1 MPHWQSMYAGL
12 SSKVAEWAAAD
23 PDPTNGLELLQTLR
37 TDPSLVSSWFNAP
50 LRFGTAGL
58 RGRMGLGPARMNR
71 VVVRSAAWAIGELL
85 LSDGSRSPEVVIGY
99 DARHQSREFA
109 LDSARVL
116 VGLGVEATLI
126 DGPIPTPVLAHEAL
140 SRSADAAIMVTA
152 SHNPPGDNG
161 YKVYWSDSAQI
172 RPFVATQI
180 EEKMRQHLVPES
192 DLAAHDWIQ
201 RFDPATAVS
210 RYVLESVDPSVN
222 AGAGDLDVTYTA
234 LHGVGTATLVEAF
247 ARAGLPQPHMVAS
260 QVEPDPDFSTV
271 RLPNPEEESS
281 LDHAKQAAAESGSK
295 LILAHD
301 PDADRLGVLVSVS
314 TGWRRLSGDEIAT
327 LLADELLTRYN
338 KRDPTKPALV
348 ARSLASSPQLDAIAK
363 GHGAAVRRTATGFKW
378 IIRAAIDEP
387 DFEYVFGYEEA
398 LGFACSTAVRDKDGI
413 TAAVEIV
420 RIARRLGDSGLTLAE
435 RLEELATKYGHFATG
450 QVSRRYDD
458 SPDVLKALLAVW
470 R

>member
-1 MPHWQSMYAGL
+1 MPHWQSMYEGL
-12 SSKVAEWAAAD
+12 SSKAAEWAAAD

-37 TDPSLVSSWFNAP
+37 TDRSLVGGWFDAP

-58 RGRMGLGPARMNR
+58 RGRMGLGPAQMNS

-85 LSDGSRSPEVVIGY
+85 LSDAGRSRAVVIGY
-99 DARHQSREFA
+99 DARHQSRQFA

-126 DGPIPTPVLAHEAL
+126 DGAIPTPVLAHEAL

-172 RPFVATQI
+172 RPYVATQV
-180 EEKMRQHLVPES
+180 EDKMHQHLVHES

-201 RFDPATAVS
+201 RFDPAAAVTKC
-210 RYVLESVDPSVN
+210 VHESIDPSVS
-222 AGAGDLDVTYTA
+222 AGTGDLDLTYTA
-234 LHGVGTATLVEAF
+234 LHGVGAATLVKAF

-271 RLPNPEEESS
+271 QLPNPEEASA
-281 LDHAKQAAAESGSK
+281 LGHAKQAAAESGSR

-301 PDADRLGVLVSVS
+301 PDADRLGVLVWVS

-338 KRDPTKPALV
+338 NGGPTKPALV

-363 GHGAAVRRTATGFKW
+363 GHGATVRRTATGFKW

-398 LGFACSTAVRDKDGI
+398 LGFACSTTVRDKDGI

-420 RIARRLGDSGLTLAE
+420 RITRGAHITVGCVAQSPTSRPRCSDRRQLRCRRCTSRHDPVAR
-435 RLEELATKYGHFATG
+435 
-450 QVSRRYDD
+450 
-458 SPDVLKALLAVW
+458 W